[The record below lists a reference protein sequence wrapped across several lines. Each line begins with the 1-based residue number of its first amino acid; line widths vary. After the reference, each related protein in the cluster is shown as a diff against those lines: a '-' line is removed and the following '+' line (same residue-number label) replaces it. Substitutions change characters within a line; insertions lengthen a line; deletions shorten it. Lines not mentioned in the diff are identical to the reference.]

1 MRLGTK
7 AGEPPGKARA
17 RANQRAEVADGKGKE
32 KGAIGPLASVSSA
45 ASLRRPML
53 MGSSVRKRPS
63 RRRPRRQKL
72 LEELRKEVEPR

>member
-1 MRLGTK
+1 MK
-7 AGEPPGKARA
+7 VKA
-17 RANQRAEVADGKGKE
+17 RANQRAEVADGKERE

-53 MGSSVRKRPS
+53 MGSSARGRPS
-63 RRRPRRQKL
+63 QRRPRRQKL